1 LGYEVHIT
9 RGEDWAESGTAPI
22 TLADWV
28 AYVKADPEMR
38 LDDFAEATTPSG
50 ETIRIDSPGIAVWV
64 GYSAHDE
71 GGNMAWFSWF
81 RDHVSVKNPDEEI
94 LGKMCRIA
102 KALNA
107 KVQGDEGELYDSEG

>member
-1 LGYEVHIT
+1 MGYEVHIT
-9 RGEDWAESGTAPI
+9 RAEDRVESGTDPI
-22 TLADWV
+22 TLGDWV

-38 LDDFAEATTPSG
+38 LEDFAEATTPAG
-50 ETIRIDSPGIAVWV
+50 NTIRIGSPGIAVWV
-64 GYSAHDE
+64 GYSAHDKDE
-71 GGNMAWFSWF
+71 NMAWFSWF
-81 RDHVSVKNPDEEI
+81 KDHVSVKNPDEEI